1 MQELKLEKG
10 RPEDNGRL
18 AKEIR
23 CYDLLDS
30 LGIEYMRVDHD
41 AADNMEVCQ
50 AIDEVLGATICKNLF
65 LCNRQQ
71 TVFYLL
77 MIPDNKS
84 FVTKDFSKALGIS
97 RVSFAP
103 ASFMEEYLDI
113 TPGSVSVLGLMNDKD
128 NNVNLIVDREVLKG
142 EYVGCHPCINT
153 SSLRIRTDD
162 MFDTIVPAMH
172 HEMQVIDL

>member
-50 AIDEVLGATICKNLF
+50 AIDEVLGATICKTADRVLSAYDP
-65 LCNRQQ
+65 RQQ
-71 TVFYLL
+71 IICDKGFLQSAGYL
-77 MIPDNKS
+77 KS
-84 FVTKDFSKALGIS
+84 IFCPCIIHGGVSRHNARFSKCTGTYE
-97 RVSFAP
+97 R
-103 ASFMEEYLDI
+103 
-113 TPGSVSVLGLMNDKD
+113 
-128 NNVNLIVDREVLKG
+128 
-142 EYVGCHPCINT
+142 
-153 SSLRIRTDD
+153 
-162 MFDTIVPAMH
+162 
-172 HEMQVIDL
+172 